1 MNVQTGESTQ
11 TKPDPLKI
19 VGTIIGEK
27 YRVER
32 LVGEGGF
39 ALVYRA
45 EHLVW
50 KKPVAIKVFFSLK
63 EAPPDQ
69 RESLLADFLRE
80 GSLLAELSA
89 KSASIVQAR
98 DVATLTTP
106 SGEWM
111 PYLVLEW
118 LDGIP
123 LDGYLGELASAQLHG
138 EPVRWSVEA
147 MLAVVGPIGDAL
159 GLVHRNGVVHRDVKP
174 SNIFLV
180 GKLPAPDEIPEDDS
194 LQVKLLDFGIAK
206 AVASAGDLAKTSTE
220 GFVTA
225 FTPPYGAPEQ
235 FSRKWGATGPAT
247 DVFALALVA
256 VEMLAGRPPLDGEDF
271 VQLGMCSCDPE
282 RRPTPRTLGVPVSD
296 PLEAVFQKAL
306 ALKPEDRYASGSAFV
321 RAIRAIVYP
330 ELTGNFQSAL
340 LHVNEIMGLGRES
353 GVASGNGAPSGN
365 ALEATYVSATAATV
379 LPDARPP
386 ASIPIVAPPS
396 QPLPSTS
403 TPSAVTFPAT
413 APPSRAPLFA
423 GGAIVAVA
431 LGLAGWF
438 GLRAPKAAPPSPA
451 NASAAPSA
459 AMPSM
464 PGCPEGML
472 MIPGGEFYQGSNK
485 PPDSYAEDEKPAHHV
500 TLRPFC
506 IDKTEVTVAAYKA
519 CSDRGACL
527 PASETVEFPQAS
539 AADKKL
545 YSPFC
550 TIRDPANLGNHPINC
565 VDWSMA
571 DTFCKRAKKRLP
583 TESEWEFAARGP
595 DGRTYSW
602 GNEPPD
608 ETRMNACGKECS
620 EWGKKNGVAMPG
632 MYPGDDKWP
641 STAPV
646 GSFPAGASR
655 FGLLDVE
662 GNVWEW
668 TADFYGPYTAAD
680 VEEPK
685 GPATGTERVIR
696 GGGWNGA
703 QISWVRP
710 TKRYSFEPTAHT
722 HVIGF
727 RCAADPGK

>member
-1 MNVQTGESTQ
+1 MNAQTGESTQ

-27 YRVER
+27 YRIDK

-63 EAPPDQ
+63 EAPADQ
-69 RESLLADFLRE
+69 RDSLLADFLRE

-98 DVATLTTP
+98 DVATLTAP

-123 LDGYLGELASAQLHG
+123 LDGYLGELASAQLRQ

-159 GLVHRNGVVHRDVKP
+159 GLVHRSGVVHRDVKP

-206 AVASAGDLAKTSTE
+206 AVASAADLAKTSTE

-235 FSRKWGATGPAT
+235 FSRQWGATGPAT

-256 VEMLAGRPPLDGEDF
+256 VELLAGRPALDGDDF
-271 VQLGMCSCDPE
+271 VQLGMCACDPH
-282 RRPTPRTLGVPVSD
+282 RRPTPRTLGVSLAD
-296 PLEAVFQKAL
+296 PLEAVFAKAL
-306 ALKPEDRYASGSAFV
+306 SLKPEDRYASGSAFV
-321 RAIRAIVYP
+321 RALRAIVYP
-330 ELTGNFQSAL
+330 EVTGAL
-340 LHVNEIMGLGRES
+340 LDVQDIVGGPSSAGASSRIPFD
-353 GVASGNGAPSGN
+353 VPASG
-365 ALEATYVSATAATV
+365 LEATYVSATAATM
-379 LPDARPP
+379 LPEARPP
-386 ASIPIVAPPS
+386 QSIPIVAPPS

-403 TPSAVTFPAT
+403 TPSAVSFPAE
-413 APPSRAPLFA
+413 AKPARPPFLAI
-423 GGAIVAVA
+423 GAVAAVA
-431 LGLAGWF
+431 LGVAGWF
-438 GLRAPKAAPPSPA
+438 GLHARETPKTVGS
-451 NASAAPSA
+451 ASAAVVAP
-459 AMPSM
+459 MPSM

-485 PPDSYAEDEKPAHHV
+485 PPDSYADDEKPAHHV
-500 TLRPFC
+500 TLNPFC

-527 PASETVEFPQAS
+527 PAADTVEFTQAT
-539 AADKKL
+539 ANDRKL
-545 YSPFC
+545 YSQFC
-550 TIRDPANLGNHPINC
+550 TIRDPGTFANHPINC

-571 DTFCKRAKKRLP
+571 DTYCKRAKKRLP

-602 GNEPPD
+602 GNDPPD

-620 EWGKKNGVAMPG
+620 DWGKKNGVAMPG

-685 GPATGTERVIR
+685 GPPTGTERVIR

-703 QISWVRP
+703 QISWGRP